1 MAETDLLE
9 PFEDEFTN
17 QVGIKA
23 SILRLDKIHPI
34 VSGNKIFK
42 LKYYL
47 ESALNNRQETI
58 ITFGGPYSNHLHA
71 TAYACRQAGITTIG
85 VLRGPEPPILSPT
98 LQDCLS
104 FGMQLKWLD
113 SQLCDEHLSAY
124 LSEQYPDA
132 LYIPQGGMG
141 DLGVLGAATI
151 MELPGLRHTDTLL
164 AACGTGTMGAGLILG
179 KQGHQRLLLI
189 SVLKNN
195 FSVVNDLCRLTG
207 QETLDRMNTSIQFDF
222 HMGGYARK
230 SATLFGGM
238 NSFWERT
245 RIPTDFVYT
254 GKMVA
259 AFYEMLASGKFEKGE
274 QVTIIHSGGLQGN
287 RSLTNGE
294 LLF

>member
-1 MAETDLLE
+1 
-9 PFEDEFTN
+9 
-17 QVGIKA
+17 
-23 SILRLDKIHPI
+23 
-34 VSGNKIFK
+34 
-42 LKYYL
+42 
-47 ESALNNRQETI
+47 
-58 ITFGGPYSNHLHA
+58 
-71 TAYACRQAGITTIG
+71 
-85 VLRGPEPPILSPT
+85 
-98 LQDCLS
+98 
-104 FGMQLKWLD
+104 
-113 SQLCDEHLSAY
+113 
-124 LSEQYPDA
+124 
-132 LYIPQGGMG
+132 
-141 DLGVLGAATI
+141 
-151 MELPGLRHTDTLL
+151 
-164 AACGTGTMGAGLILG
+164 MGAGLILG